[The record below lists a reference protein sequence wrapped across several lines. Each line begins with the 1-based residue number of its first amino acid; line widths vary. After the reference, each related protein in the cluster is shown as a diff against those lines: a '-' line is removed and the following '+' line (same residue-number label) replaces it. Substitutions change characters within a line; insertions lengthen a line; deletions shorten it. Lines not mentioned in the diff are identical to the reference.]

1 MSEEKKH
8 SKADKMEKKSR
19 KSVDDGEVK
28 VEKKEK
34 KEKSK
39 DKSKNKDKKDKQVKK
54 EKIAKNALLADSN
67 TVDQSLASLFAVVQ
81 PAVKAALIQ
90 AKAREEAEED
100 ENEEEVDDDADLS
113 SIDGDVDLDD
123 EADEEDADILPAKAL
138 AGDSTDGAPKRKRK
152 RNEGD
157 ELEDAYMRKLTR
169 EEERDAAK
177 AAAERAAKRQRA
189 NGDGD
194 VQEQEGAT
202 QEEED
207 EDEDMEDVTDED
219 STTPP
224 PQHETQTATSAA
236 DDELLKANR
245 TVFLANVSTEAI
257 TSKTSRKTLLTHLA
271 SFFPDLPTPK
281 SSSTNPKPKVE
292 SLRFR
297 STPYAAAIPKK
308 AAYAKKEL
316 MDATAKSTNAY
327 AVYST
332 PALAREACQRLNGTT
347 ILSRH
352 LRVDSVAHP
361 AKIDNHRCIF
371 VGNLGF
377 VDDESNIQ
385 DANEA
390 EGREIRKRGKE
401 PADIEEGLW
410 RTFAKCG
417 NVESVR
423 VIRDSTTRV
432 GKGIAYVQFEDENAV
447 EAALLYNEKKFPPM
461 LPRKL
466 RVSRAKAVKRNAKPG
481 SGRPTTNKA
490 RPTGYQ
496 RKFTAEEQSSMGR
509 TSKLF
514 GRAAAAKQ
522 AKEPRARGT
531 AANTTPL
538 GDVRK
543 VGESTGNAGVLG
555 EGIRK
560 PESFIFEG
568 HRARS
573 TGGKAGLK
581 LGGKKKGTKVT
592 GRSKA
597 FKTKAKAKAGGGK

>member
-1 MSEEKKH
+1 MHIAYHFTSHESWVTTAMAEKVEK
-8 SKADKMEKKSR
+8 SRKGEKVEKKSR
-19 KSVDDGEVK
+19 KDGDSR
-28 VEKKEK
+28 KKEK
-34 KEKSK
+34 K
-39 DKSKNKDKKDKQVKK
+39 DKSSKSPKVANST
-54 EKIAKNALLADSN
+54 LLADLT
-67 TVDQSLASLFAVVQ
+67 TVDKNLASLFAVVQ
-81 PAVKAALIQ
+81 PPVKAALPT
-90 AKAREEAEED
+90 ATASVEDGEEL
-100 ENEEEVDDDADLS
+100 DDDAELS
-113 SIDGDVDLDD
+113 SIDGDVDEDQLEDED
-123 EADEEDADILPAKAL
+123 EDTEKGEADVTPAAAL
-138 AGDSTDGAPKRKRK
+138 AGDVTDGAPKRKRK
-152 RNEGD
+152 RNDGD

-169 EEERDAAK
+169 EEDRDAAK

-189 NGDGD
+189 NEDD
-194 VQEQEGAT
+194 AQ
-202 QEEED
+202 D
-207 EDEDMEDVTDED
+207 EDALLSGKDDEEVDDVTDDGDEAM
-219 STTPP
+219 SPP
-224 PQHETQTATSAA
+224 PKHETQTGAA
-236 DDELLKANR
+236 PDDELLKANR

-257 TSKTSRKTLLTHLA
+257 SSKSSRKTLLAHLA

-281 SSSTNPKPKVE
+281 ADAPKPKVE

-316 MDATAKSTNAY
+316 MDATTKSTNAY

-332 PALAREACQRLNGTT
+332 PALAREACQRLNGT
-347 ILSRH
+347 IVLSRH

-377 VDDESNIQ
+377 VDDETNIQ
-385 DANEA
+385 DANEE
-390 EGREIRKRGKE
+390 EGREVRKRGKQ

-410 RTFAKCG
+410 RTFGKCG

-531 AANTTPL
+531 AAHNTRL
-538 GDVRK
+538 G
-543 VGESTGNAGVLG
+543 EAGARGKNVLG

-568 HRARS
+568 HRAKS

-581 LGGKKKGTKVT
+581 LGGKKKSTKVT

-597 FKTKAKAKAGGGK
+597 FKAKAKAKATK